1 MQYISTGTLCILR
14 YHNKNK
20 FQPEPSQWKLVGRV
34 FAVHLAS
41 CGCVCIGV
49 SMGMHICGGQTL
61 GAARGSR
68 CCGRGSKGT
77 GSKGWSGGRVK

>member
-1 MQYISTGTLCILR
+1 
-14 YHNKNK
+14 
-20 FQPEPSQWKLVGRV
+20 
-34 FAVHLAS
+34 VHLAS

-77 GSKGWSGGRVK
+77 DSKGWSGGRAK